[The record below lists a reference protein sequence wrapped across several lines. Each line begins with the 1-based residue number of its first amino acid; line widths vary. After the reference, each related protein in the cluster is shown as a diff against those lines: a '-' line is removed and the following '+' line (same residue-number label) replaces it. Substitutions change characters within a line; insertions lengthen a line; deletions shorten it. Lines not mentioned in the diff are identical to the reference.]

1 MDKIGRLQNVLEQH
15 GVRVTE
21 PRLSV
26 LDLLA
31 RSESPLRAYD
41 ILEKMKTPERE
52 VNPPT
57 VYRALASLEEAGLI
71 HRLESLNAYIFC
83 HDHNKGH
90 NPKDGG
96 ELFFAICDECGK
108 VEEVERAFSPSLTEI
123 LRKQGFEPSHQ
134 VLEVHGHCVNCQ
146 K

>member
-57 VYRALASLEEAGLI
+57 VYRALASLEEAGLV

-83 HDHNKGH
+83 H
-90 NPKDGG
+90 
-96 ELFFAICDECGK
+96 L
-108 VEEVERAFSPSLTEI
+108 
-123 LRKQGFEPSHQ
+123 
-134 VLEVHGHCVNCQ
+134 
-146 K
+146 